1 MVGGRLSQRLEDPR
15 SRTIRVTRTLLL
27 RQLFACGDRFESPLA
42 EAAQAQRTAMQPG
55 ALGKIVL
62 GLGK

>member
-1 MVGGRLSQRLEDPR
+1 
-15 SRTIRVTRTLLL
+15 VTRTLLL

-62 GLGK
+62 VLGK